1 MTIEKGATRSEIV
14 WKTHNAVAEQIRH
27 QDKATSLTQLRQ
39 LRAEFQLPWYVKQ
52 KVQAWPDASLSP
64 HKPIDRVVL
73 QDLVG
78 SDETRWI
85 DGLFSQSGENS
96 IDTGLGWG
104 FHLLPNGFE
113 VIFTGVLLRSTP
125 GHVVIS
131 GDNSFHIDAS
141 RIDEKTEEVFR
152 NALAHAVNVRPGF
165 HRISSLNLNPK
176 IIIGSGFPTGHT
188 FE

>member
-14 WKTHNAVAEQIRH
+14 WKTHKAVAEQIRQ
-27 QDKATSLTQLRQ
+27 QDRAISLSQLRK

-85 DGLFSQSGENS
+85 DGLFSQSGENG

-141 RIDEKTEEVFR
+141 RIDGQTEEVFR

-165 HRISSLNLNPK
+165 HRISSLKLNPK
-176 IIIGSGFPTGHT
+176 IKLRSGFPTGHT